1 LIAHW
6 SIGAGGGSIARIS
19 EGELKVGPQSAGSN
33 PGPVCYN
40 RGGTQPT
47 VTDADLV
54 LGYINPLNFAGG
66 RSKIDPALAAEAI
79 RTQIAE
85 PLGISVLDAAWNIK
99 TLIDGY
105 MGHEMYRVCALHSG
119 QDPRDF
125 VVFSLGGAG
134 PLHAAGYADAGD
146 VRRVATFP
154 FSSVFGAFSTLTLD
168 VLQTYERTL
177 NARLYAARSG
187 LTDATVPV
195 INEAIAEL
203 LRQADRDMREE
214 GFDMSAIRFEI
225 EGALSYGQQRQ
236 TLAVKL
242 NKYPIAGLDDVGQIC
257 TDFNNAYRDKFG
269 EGSGYPD
276 AGIELVEV
284 RINAVAPASKFVLQ
298 PVAPDTGAENS
309 FAGTRPAYWGPNFG
323 MVETPIYRRD
333 SMGAGLVLSGPVLC
347 ESEDTVIVTP
357 PGWKFRVDHLG
368 VGWIEK
374 QVD

>member
-1 LIAHW
+1 
-6 SIGAGGGSIARIS
+6 
-19 EGELKVGPQSAGSN
+19 
-33 PGPVCYN
+33 
-40 RGGTQPT
+40 
-47 VTDADLV
+47 
-54 LGYINPLNFAGG
+54 
-66 RSKIDPALAAEAI
+66 
-79 RTQIAE
+79 
-85 PLGISVLDAAWNIK
+85 
-99 TLIDGY
+99 
-105 MGHEMYRVCALHSG
+105 MHSG

-177 NARLYAARSG
+177 NARLYATRSG
-187 LTDATVPV
+187 LTAATVPV

-203 LRQADRDMREE
+203 LQQADRDMREE
-214 GFDMSAIRFEI
+214 GFDMAAIRFEI

-242 NKYPIAGLDDVGQIC
+242 HKYPIADLDDVGQIC

-298 PVAPDTGAENS
+298 PVAPDTGTETLLPVRVPPIGDPISEWWKRRSTGATPWEPAWSCPAPFSANPKIRSSLRRRVGNS
-309 FAGTRPAYWGPNFG
+309 A
-323 MVETPIYRRD
+323 
-333 SMGAGLVLSGPVLC
+333 S
-347 ESEDTVIVTP
+347 TVSA
-357 PGWKFRVDHLG
+357 
-368 VGWIEK
+368 
-374 QVD
+374 